1 MYYYCFYFYFY
12 MDMYTI
18 IVFIH
23 YISFYVCKCIW
34 VYNIIIK

>member
-1 MYYYCFYFYFY
+1 MDIYTNKYFY

-23 YISFYVCKCIW
+23 YICCYVCKFVFI
-34 VYNIIIK
+34 